1 MLWPGSP
8 VSAVRTQINLR
19 GCRNR
24 EWYQGNAK
32 NASNSLGCSYL
43 GPHVDRDILK
53 DWNTHTHIL
62 LWRTSKHQGQNL
74 TAVAEYVL
82 ECCGGRTEISH
93 GTVRNTHVWV
103 SISLGLRDPK
113 WSIRV
118 IHWSSASRCSGKID
132 YKHKQICSGTIM
144 DIDEWTS
151 DSSLWNMKVLRTLN
165 LLWFSDI
172 WMDYL
177 QKTDFFSLRVW
188 SRHSS

>member
-1 MLWPGSP
+1 MTWLSCQRRQNTNKPAGVAGTGSD
-8 VSAVRTQINLR
+8 T
-19 GCRNR
+19 R
-24 EWYQGNAK
+24 EMRRMHQTALAALILGHMWTGT
-32 NASNSLGCSYL
+32 SL
-43 GPHVDRDILK
+43 K
-53 DWNTHTHIL
+53 TETHTHIL
-62 LWRTSKHQGQNL
+62 LQRTSKHQGQNL

-103 SISLGLRDPK
+103 GISLGLRDPK

-132 YKHKQICSGTIM
+132 YKYKQICSGTIM

-151 DSSLWNMKVLRTLN
+151 GSSLWNMKVLRTLN

-188 SRHSS
+188 SQRSS